1 MSARGLL
8 KAAALLLVLAW
19 PSGAALGQTLGE
31 MADNTK
37 KKRKGG
43 ARVYSDEDLKNRPP
57 GPGPSSGAPAAAA
70 PVARDAGGGSSE
82 SSGGDGEGDEGR
94 TSQSA
99 RRNDQS
105 YWRQQAAQHR
115 ANIKEAEQRI
125 AAAQQRMNALLSDIV
140 PTNVGDPFQQQ
151 TLEANRANGRRELE
165 DAEKNLER
173 AEDAFHE
180 FEEEARRMAIP
191 PGWLEER

>member
-8 KAAALLLVLAW
+8 RPAALLLVLAW
-19 PSGAALGQTLGE
+19 PSGIALGQTLGE
-31 MADNTK
+31 LADNTK

-43 ARVYSDEDLKNRPP
+43 TRVYSDEDLKNRPP

-70 PVARDAGGGSSE
+70 PVASVGGAGSSE

-94 TSQSA
+94 TSQSG
-99 RRNDQS
+99 RRDDQS

-115 ANIKEAEQRI
+115 ANIKDAEQRI
-125 AAAQQRMNALLSDIV
+125 AAAQQRINALMSDLV

-151 TLEANRANGRRELE
+151 TLETNRANARRELE
-165 DAEKNLER
+165 EAEQNLER
-173 AEDAFHE
+173 AEDALHE

>member
-1 MSARGLL
+1 VSARGLL
-8 KAAALLLVLAW
+8 KPAALLLVLAW
-19 PSGAALGQTLGE
+19 PSGVALGQTLGE
-31 MADNTK
+31 LADNTK

-43 ARVYSDEDLKNRPP
+43 AHVYSDEDLKKHPP
-57 GPGPSSGAPAAAA
+57 GPGPSSAAPAAAA
-70 PVARDAGGGSSE
+70 PVASDGGGGSSE
-82 SSGGDGEGDEGR
+82 SSGGEGEGDEGR
-94 TSQSA
+94 TSQSG

-105 YWRQQAAQHR
+105 YWKQQAAQHR
-115 ANIKEAEQRI
+115 ANMQEAEQRI

-151 TLEANRANGRRELE
+151 TLETNRANARRELE
-165 DAEKNLER
+165 EAEKNLER

-191 PGWLEER
+191 PGWVEER